1 MVDRRNTP
9 VEDLKAIFHLTIPM
23 RGQCATDKIQ
33 RNDYHHGNYGPS
45 LRDFF
50 VGVFDFHARDAS
62 ECQKSFSEKCLKGP

>member
-9 VEDLKAIFHLTIPM
+9 VEGLKAIFHLTIPM

-45 LRDFF
+45 LR
-50 VGVFDFHARDAS
+50 
-62 ECQKSFSEKCLKGP
+62 SFSSVSLIFTHETHQNVKIVQ